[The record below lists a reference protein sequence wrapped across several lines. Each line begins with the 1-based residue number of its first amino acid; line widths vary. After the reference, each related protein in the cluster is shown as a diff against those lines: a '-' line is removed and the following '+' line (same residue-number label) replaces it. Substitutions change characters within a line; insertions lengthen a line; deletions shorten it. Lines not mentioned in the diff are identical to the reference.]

1 MKFVNR
7 EHELSLLTDIYS
19 RDESQ
24 MLILYGRRR
33 IGKTALITQ
42 WLNEHI
48 PQDAMY
54 WVAHKSSS
62 DMLLEKFSRV
72 VKPHLPNIS
81 VDFRFAD

>member
-7 EHELSLLTDIYS
+7 EDELSLLDDIYK

-24 MLILYGRRR
+24 MIILYGRRR
-33 IGKTALITQ
+33 IGKTALITH

-48 PQDAMY
+48 QKDKIY

-62 DMLLEKFSRV
+62 EMLIEKFSNLAHEDTKKKEIEKLR
-72 VKPHLPNIS
+72 
-81 VDFRFAD
+81 R